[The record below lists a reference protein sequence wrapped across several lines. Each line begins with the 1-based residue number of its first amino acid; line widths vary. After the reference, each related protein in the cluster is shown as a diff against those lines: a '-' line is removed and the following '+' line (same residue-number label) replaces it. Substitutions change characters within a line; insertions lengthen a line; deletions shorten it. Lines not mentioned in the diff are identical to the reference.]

1 MIYLDHAATTLGKP
15 PQVAKAVYDAINHLG
30 NAGRG
35 CCQPALDAARVI
47 YRAREQISK
56 LFCLNHPQQVVFTSG
71 ITESINLVVN
81 GLCRPGDHVI
91 TTELEHNSV
100 LRPLYQKQGIELTI
114 LTCNQ
119 QGQITYHDLEAAFQ
133 SNTVA
138 VFCTHASNVTGN
150 LLDLQ
155 KIGKICNKHQVLL
168 VVDSAQTAGLF
179 SIDMQKDLIDILCFT
194 GHKGLLGPQGIG
206 GLCIRKEIEL
216 APWKVG
222 GSGVHSFSK
231 QHPVQMPE
239 RLEAGTLNTPG
250 IAGLSAALTEL
261 SHTRIEQA
269 AIKAQQLMNL
279 FYQEVVRLKSVTVYG
294 DFSGDRAP
302 IVSLNIGEYDSSQVS
317 DWLAQEYQICTRPG
331 IHCAPLLHQ
340 ALGTQRQGAV
350 RFSFSDTNTIEEV
363 ELAVK
368 AVKEIA
374 DF

>member
-1 MIYLDHAATTLGKP
+1 
-15 PQVAKAVYDAINHLG
+15 
-30 NAGRG
+30 
-35 CCQPALDAARVI
+35 
-47 YRAREQISK
+47 
-56 LFCLNHPQQVVFTSG
+56 
-71 ITESINLVVN
+71 
-81 GLCRPGDHVI
+81 
-91 TTELEHNSV
+91 
-100 LRPLYQKQGIELTI
+100 
-114 LTCNQ
+114 
-119 QGQITYHDLEAAFQ
+119 
-133 SNTVA
+133 
-138 VFCTHASNVTGN
+138 
-150 LLDLQ
+150 
-155 KIGKICNKHQVLL
+155 
-168 VVDSAQTAGLF
+168 
-179 SIDMQKDLIDILCFT
+179 
-194 GHKGLLGPQGIG
+194 
-206 GLCIRKEIEL
+206 
-216 APWKVG
+216 
-222 GSGVHSFSK
+222 
-231 QHPVQMPE
+231 MPE